1 MGLATSAYFR
11 LMRYRNIQFSINSK
25 NKGNQIENTLPTA
38 EIISLKNTM
47 IGSVI
52 IWQDQGPI

>member
-11 LMRYRNIQFSINSK
+11 LMKYRNIQFSINSN
-25 NKGNQIENTLPTA
+25 NKGNQMESTLPIA
-38 EIISLKNTM
+38 EIIFLKNTM

-52 IWQDQGPI
+52 I

>member
-52 IWQDQGPI
+52 I

>member
-1 MGLATSAYFR
+1 MK
-11 LMRYRNIQFSINSK
+11 YRNIQFSINSN
-25 NKGNQIENTLPTA
+25 NKENQMENTLPIA

-52 IWQDQGPI
+52 I